1 MMVKNFLCIG
11 LLVLAFAA
19 LNAQEYAY
27 NGNPDASYLTA
38 RDLAFEGKRSQA
50 RDTLLQI
57 LKRYPEYIDVHC
69 LLAKTHTWD
78 KNYDDARIEFNTI
91 ISKEK
96 NNQEVWVAAIKN
108 EQYANNSHIALGL
121 ANKALLYLIEDSEIT
136 NLRDAILAQ
145 IANSRLLQNQLKATK
160 LAETSTQA
168 FALYTETEVFDQV
181 LDPMFYG
188 ALEYKKKMK
197 WGVLLPRLNFNRRF
211 NINGVQ
217 AEVDAYPKISKSLS
231 GYFNYGF
238 SKSEIF
244 PKHRV
249 GAEVLKE
256 LPNAL
261 EASLGFRYLSFVNDD
276 ATILTGS
283 FGAYR
288 GNYYVSLR
296 PFVVPDSEKGIG
308 ISGSLLLRRYL
319 KDGNNYLG
327 MNLGYGFDT
336 ELNQFIVDG
345 ELLAQTLLFLEAKRL
360 RLEYQFTSK
369 SQKNRYLASLGV
381 NRQELAFSS
390 GEFFLSVTAG
400 IAYQFKFK

>member
-345 ELLAQTLLFLEAKRL
+345 ELLAQTLLFLEAQRL

>member
-1 MMVKNFLCIG
+1 MILKKLLILIILLSAFGSVK
-11 LLVLAFAA
+11 
-19 LNAQEYAY
+19 AQDYEYS
-27 NGNPDASYLTA
+27 GNPDISYSTA
-38 RDLAFEGKRSQA
+38 RDLAFEGKRSEA
-50 RDTLLQI
+50 RDTLAHI
-57 LKRYPEYIDVHC
+57 LKRYPDYVDVHC
-69 LLAKTHTWD
+69 LLAKTYSWD
-78 KNYDDARIEFNTI
+78 KEYDKARLQFNQIT
-91 ISKEK
+91 SKEK
-96 NNQEVWVAAIKN
+96 GNQEVWVAAIKN
-108 EQYANNSHIALGL
+108 EQYAQNLHIALGL
-121 ANKALLYLIEDSEIT
+121 ANKALIYLNEDTEISA
-136 NLRDAILAQ
+136 LKAQVLAQ
-145 IANSRLLQNQLKATK
+145 IADSQLLQNKLKATK
-160 LAETSTQA
+160 IGEESNQSVTI
-168 FALYTETEVFDQV
+168 YTEGEVFDQV

-188 ALEYKKKMK
+188 ALEYKKKTK

-217 AEVDAYPKISKSLS
+217 AEVDAYPKFSKSLS

-238 SKSEIF
+238 SNSKIF

-256 LPNAL
+256 LPNAM
-261 EASLGFRYLSFVNDD
+261 EASLGFRYLSFAADN

-283 FGAYR
+283 FGLYR
-288 GNYYVSLR
+288 GNYYASLR
-296 PFVVPDSEKGIG
+296 PFIVPDAEKGLG
-308 ISGSLLLRRYL
+308 VSGSLLVRRYL

-327 MNLGYGFDT
+327 LNLGYGFDT

-345 ELLAQTLLFLEAKRL
+345 ELLAQTLLFLEAQRL

-369 SQKNRYLASLGV
+369 SQRNQYLTSIGV

>member
-168 FALYTETEVFDQV
+168 FTLYTETEVFDQV

>member
-168 FALYTETEVFDQV
+168 FTLYTETEVFDQV

-217 AEVDAYPKISKSLS
+217 AEVDTYPKISKSLT

-345 ELLAQTLLFLEAKRL
+345 ELLAQTLLFLEAQRL

-369 SQKNRYLASLGV
+369 SQKNQYLASLGV

>member
-1 MMVKNFLCIG
+1 MILKKLVVLIV
-11 LLVLAFAA
+11 LLAA
-19 LNAQEYAY
+19 LKSVTAQEHEY
-27 NGNPDASYLTA
+27 NGNPDASYITA
-38 RDLAFEGKRSQA
+38 RDLAFEGKRSEA
-50 RDTLLQI
+50 RDTLAQI
-57 LKRYPEYIDVHC
+57 LKRYPDYVDVKC
-69 LLAKTHTWD
+69 LLAKTYSWD
-78 KNYDDARIEFNTI
+78 KEYEKARLQFNQIT
-91 ISKEK
+91 SKEK
-96 NNQEVWVAAIKN
+96 RNQEVWVAAIKN
-108 EQYANNSHIALGL
+108 EQYAHNLHIALGL
-121 ANKALLYLIEDSEIT
+121 ANKALVYLKEDTEISA
-136 NLRDAILAQ
+136 LKAQVLAQ
-145 IANSRLLQNQLKATK
+145 MADSQLLQNKLKATK
-160 LAETSTQA
+160 IADESNQSVTI
-168 FALYTETEVFDQV
+168 YTEGEVFDQV

-188 ALEYKKKMK
+188 ALEYKKKTK

-238 SKSEIF
+238 SNSKIF

-256 LPNAL
+256 LPNAM
-261 EASLGFRYLSFVNDD
+261 EASLGFRYLSFAADN

-283 FGAYR
+283 FGLYR
-288 GNYYVSLR
+288 GNYYASFR
-296 PFVVPDSEKGIG
+296 PFIVPDAEKGLG
-308 ISGSLLLRRYL
+308 VSGSLLVRRYL

-327 MNLGYGFDT
+327 LNLGYGFDT
-336 ELNQFIVDG
+336 ELNQFVVDG
-345 ELLAQTLLFLEAKRL
+345 ELLAQTLLFLEAQRL

-369 SQKNRYLASLGV
+369 SQRNQYLTSLGV